1 METESRKKWISVDK
15 YKVSL
20 VRAYEILPFIW
31 PCLKSHF
38 YAKKKSHFDG
48 NVWSYN
54 EIVIFLGMWVEM
66 KCDNFIIHIHD
77 CSSSKKPL
85 HRKHIPDLFHIIA
98 LSHLQL
104 IMLFCF
110 FFLFFFILYSN
121 LKYPVRQPLDAVLL
135 YGGIFHEHRW
145 FPLLASDWYFGD
157 LLSTRLWCCG
167 RKGPVCQEGS
177 SCTVQFWCQRW
188 SGVTPTAAWKP
199 ALFVRL

>member
-1 METESRKKWISVDK
+1 MLHITVKSPQQAPKSGLIMKPWRDAGWVQKKMDFCGQ

-31 PCLKSHF
+31 PCWKVWKSVKSHF

-54 EIVIFLGMWVEM
+54 EFVIFLGMRVEM

-77 CSSSKKPL
+77 CSSSEKPL

-104 IMLFCF
+104 IML
-110 FFLFFFILYSN
+110 N
-121 LKYPVRQPLDAVLL
+121 
-135 YGGIFHEHRW
+135 
-145 FPLLASDWYFGD
+145 
-157 LLSTRLWCCG
+157 
-167 RKGPVCQEGS
+167 
-177 SCTVQFWCQRW
+177 
-188 SGVTPTAAWKP
+188 
-199 ALFVRL
+199 